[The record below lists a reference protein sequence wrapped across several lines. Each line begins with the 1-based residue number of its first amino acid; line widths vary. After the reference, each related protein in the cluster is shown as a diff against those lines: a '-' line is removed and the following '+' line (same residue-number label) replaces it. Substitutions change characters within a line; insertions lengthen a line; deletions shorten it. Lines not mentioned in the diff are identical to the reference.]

1 MHESQ
6 EETGLFEPIVSA
18 NFDLIGRG
26 ELAQNNYDLTIFTIL
41 APLTGSVLGTEKNAR

>member
-26 ELAQNNYDLTIFTIL
+26 KLAQNNYGLTIFTII
-41 APLTGSVLGTEKNAR
+41 APGTGSASGAKKNAR